1 MIALEISFYST
12 PLSLIVILLF
22 VSIFIFYL
30 LGVKISNY
38 KKVHNPESKAGGIG
52 PLEGA
57 LLGLLS
63 LLLSFTFGMSAS
75 RYDARRSL
83 IVQESND
90 IGSVISLCDMY
101 PDSTRTLLRRD
112 LKEYVE
118 TRISYYNTVEDK
130 VLNNSIIKSQLISG
144 RAWKRVVFLAE
155 KTPNFTRDN
164 QMITAFCKMT
174 DMVTNRDASRLAKVP
189 ELIVFLLVVLTIIGA
204 FIVGYGKVAKK
215 NDWIIIALYSIMTVL
230 TIYTILDLDRP
241 KRGTI
246 KTNVPHEKINELRNA
261 FQK

>member
-12 PLSLIVILLF
+12 PLPVIVVFLF
-22 VSIFIFYL
+22 VSILLFYL
-30 LGVKISNY
+30 LGVKISNH
-38 KKVHNPESKAGGIG
+38 KKIHNPESKAEGIG
-52 PLEGA
+52 ALEGA

-75 RYDARRSL
+75 RYDTRKAL

-101 PDSTRTLLRRD
+101 PDATRALFSKE
-112 LKEYVE
+112 LKEYVD
-118 TRISYYNTVEDK
+118 TRISYYNTTESEVM
-130 VLNNSIIKSQLISG
+130 NNSVVKSQQISNKL
-144 RAWKRVVFLAE
+144 WKE
-155 KTPNFTRDN
+155 IIIISKQKPDFTRDN

-174 DMVTNRDASRLAKVP
+174 DIVISRDASRLSKVP
-189 ELIVFLLVVLTIIGA
+189 ELIVSLLILLTIIGA
-204 FIVGYGKVAKK
+204 FIVGYGKKTKK
-215 NDWIIIALYSIMTVL
+215 NDWIIIGLYSIMTVL

-246 KTNVPHEKINELRNA
+246 KTNVPHEKIIELRNA
-261 FQK
+261 FQ

>member
-38 KKVHNPESKAGGIG
+38 KKIHNPESKAGGIG

-90 IGSVISLCDMY
+90 ISCDLIIELLI
-101 PDSTRTLLRRD
+101 TL
-112 LKEYVE
+112 
-118 TRISYYNTVEDK
+118 S
-130 VLNNSIIKSQLISG
+130 S
-144 RAWKRVVFLAE
+144 
-155 KTPNFTRDN
+155 
-164 QMITAFCKMT
+164 
-174 DMVTNRDASRLAKVP
+174 
-189 ELIVFLLVVLTIIGA
+189 
-204 FIVGYGKVAKK
+204 
-215 NDWIIIALYSIMTVL
+215 TVL
-230 TIYTILDLDRP
+230 
-241 KRGTI
+241 
-246 KTNVPHEKINELRNA
+246 
-261 FQK
+261 